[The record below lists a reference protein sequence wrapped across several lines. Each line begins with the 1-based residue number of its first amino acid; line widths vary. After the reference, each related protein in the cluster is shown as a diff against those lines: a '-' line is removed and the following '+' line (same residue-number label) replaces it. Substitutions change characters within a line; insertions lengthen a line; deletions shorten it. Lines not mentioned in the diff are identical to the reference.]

1 MVNRRRCV
9 RWEDIKSSV
18 VGFKICAIT
27 AGIKKY
33 KSITKKKKN
42 KHDEIL
48 LLTKTN
54 PAFAS
59 LFGIPIGVRSSV
71 VGLRICSITAGI
83 KEYKLISQKKKK
95 KHNKILLLP
104 KTKLNTREVSAS
116 RVLIN

>member
-9 RWEDIKSSV
+9 RWVDIKSSV

-54 PAFAS
+54 PAFAWYS
-59 LFGIPIGVRSSV
+59 YRRQEFCCWVKDLFNNRG
-71 VGLRICSITAGI
+71 
-83 KEYKLISQKKKK
+83 
-95 KHNKILLLP
+95 N
-104 KTKLNTREVSAS
+104 
-116 RVLIN
+116 